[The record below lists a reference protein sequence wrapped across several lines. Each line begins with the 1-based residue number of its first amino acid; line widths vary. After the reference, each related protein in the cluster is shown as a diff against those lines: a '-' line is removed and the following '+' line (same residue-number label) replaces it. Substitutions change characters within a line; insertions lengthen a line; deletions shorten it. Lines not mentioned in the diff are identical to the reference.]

1 MSSPTPITVTAT
13 VFDPGDNLV
22 QGNAFVR
29 FRLRNFDGLVP
40 IVYATGV
47 FVETQIDAFPNSD
60 GLISQTLWANSVI
73 NGNTYY
79 TVEFHNNG
87 RITSSGNYNISG
99 NTNLNTAATISPSPV
114 PSGPNTIIF
123 QNNGAMN
130 SSQTTLNLE
139 NTDGSITIT
148 DEGGGTLNI
157 AATSSGAS
165 FSTAGQGFFLGAQSI
180 CGDAA
185 SIDSSGESINTD
197 DVVYV
202 MQLNLEAAYTVRSA
216 AVYVITSGGSP
227 GTINVGIY
235 SESGAKLLDSG
246 ALNMATASSQQ
257 FVQATLG
264 SPIVIGP
271 GTYWFAFASTPSGSS
286 SSMLSQAIDQFF
298 VQMVNE
304 ISFPNSSGA
313 VTRFGTA
320 ANVLSGGAL
329 PATLGTITPAAYN
342 ATNIP
347 AALFLV

>member
-99 NTNLNTAATISPSPV
+99 STNLNTAATISPSPV

-148 DEGGGTLNI
+148 DTGSGTLNLQ
-157 AATSSGAS
+157 ASGTGFTTSGIGGFYGAGIPMMSGLYQVPTLS
-165 FSTAGQGFFLGAQSI
+165 GVSPSTTANQVSVFQFQLLQPFTIRTVS
-180 CGDAA
+180 
-185 SIDSSGESINTD
+185 
-197 DVVYV
+197 VYV
-202 MQLNLEAAYTVRSA
+202 TVGDSNEHA
-216 AVYVITSGGSP
+216 
-227 GTINVGIY
+227 NFGIY
-235 SESGAKLLDSG
+235 SITGAKLLDSG
-246 ALNMATASSQQ
+246 AMNTNSSAEA
-257 FVQATLG
+257 VSVTLG
-264 SPIVIGP
+264 TPVALPAGS
-271 GTYWFAFASTPSGSS
+271 YYFAQSTDHT
-286 SSMLSQAIDQFF
+286 A
-298 VQMVNE
+298 V
-304 ISFPNSSGA
+304 A
-313 VTRFGTA
+313 VTGYQVGSAGLEGAINAIGTVKVGQA
-320 ANVLSGGAL
+320 AHSTSAGVM
-329 PATLGTITPAAYN
+329 PATLGTITADSLGGVAMAA
-342 ATNIP
+342 A
-347 AALFLV
+347 FFGV